1 MRDLGAE
8 LTRIES
14 LEIEEQIAALAA
26 LVQEL
31 EDSLK

>member
-8 LTRIES
+8 LARIES
-14 LEIEEQIAALAA
+14 LEIEEQITALAA
-26 LVQEL
+26 VVQEL

>member
-1 MRDLGAE
+1 MRDLDAE

-14 LEIEEQIAALAA
+14 LEIEEQISALAA